1 MSNISYEADLFEFQM
16 LERRGNMFFPVQYQN
31 ESISL
36 VLSIRDGYRL
46 RVEAAEYVMWGYDT
60 VASLYHHVVSSKSNQ
75 LTSSQRGRRMRY
87 HHQGR
92 C

>member
-1 MSNISYEADLFEFQM
+1 MSNISYEAHLFEFQM
-16 LERRGNMFFPVQYQN
+16 LERRGNMFVPVQYQS

-46 RVEAAEYVMWGYDT
+46 RVEGAEYVMWGSDT
-60 VASLYHHVVSSKSNQ
+60 VAFLYHLVVSAKSQ
-75 LTSSQRGRRMRY
+75 GQRGRRMRY